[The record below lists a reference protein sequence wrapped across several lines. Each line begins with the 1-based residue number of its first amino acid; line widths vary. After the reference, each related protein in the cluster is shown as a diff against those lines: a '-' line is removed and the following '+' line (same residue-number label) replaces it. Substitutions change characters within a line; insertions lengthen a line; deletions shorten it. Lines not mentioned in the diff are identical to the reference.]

1 MMTSVKG
8 RCVVGTSPGR
18 RKYGGWV
25 VDVMCV
31 ATVDSRGTCYGL
43 GAGASVPL
51 PPTGPDPA
59 TGGMKRGMYP
69 VREHTRV
76 SMYHV
81 QYTEGMRGAV

>member
-1 MMTSVKG
+1 
-8 RCVVGTSPGR
+8 
-18 RKYGGWV
+18 
-25 VDVMCV
+25 MCV
-31 ATVDSRGTCYGL
+31 ATVDSGGTCYGL

>member
-1 MMTSVKG
+1 M
-8 RCVVGTSPGR
+8 
-18 RKYGGWV
+18 
-25 VDVMCV
+25 
-31 ATVDSRGTCYGL
+31 
-43 GAGASVPL
+43 PL